1 MESRFISAVAFYGPK
16 TGRLRELLTGVQAL
30 IAEHVGGDF
39 RPYTLDQVHATLIAL
54 NGVRAGGT
62 IVNEYL
68 LEHAGEEREMDL
80 PRVMDILARR
90 FATPLRVRIG
100 GFRPGQAI
108 PFTSRGQHVA
118 ERSFSVQ
125 GEAFVLVGWPA
136 EPPAGAGRPLDD
148 LRREMNAAG
157 VLHRYHA
164 RPGDVDNDLH
174 LVVGHQD
181 GAPAA
186 ALARATAA
194 VRDKLAADPADLAIA
209 LSDVTIVAA
218 DSHTLAPPLY
228 VSGVPLRRPR
238 CSRWCRDR
246 AGQSSFMT
254 SVAAAGSRL
263 ASATRAAF
271 SAFARPAS
279 ALARPA
285 FAASLPDA
293 PGLHA
298 EERADDRP
306 DDGRHRPDHRGH
318 IRGRAELRYGDAD
331 HHSQQGER
339 RHDQPGS
346 VPDPG
351 HVDTRGRFLDGS
363 LSRILGRNRNRS
375 RSRSGQGRLS
385 HGYAPALPAECSC
398 LGRGS
403 AGRS

>member
-16 TGRLRELLTGVQAL
+16 TGRLHELLTGVQAQ
-30 IAEHVGGDF
+30 IAEHVGNDF

-68 LEHAGEEREMDL
+68 LEHAGERREMDL

-90 FATPLRVRIG
+90 FATPLRVRVG
-100 GFRPGQAI
+100 GFRPGQAV

-125 GEAFVLVGWPA
+125 GQAFVLVGWPA
-136 EPPAGAGRPLDD
+136 ESLAGAGRPLDD

-174 LVVGHQD
+174 LVVGHQA

-218 DSHTLAPPLY
+218 DSHTLAPPVY
-228 VSGVPLRRPR
+228 VSGIP
-238 CSRWCRDR
+238 
-246 AGQSSFMT
+246 
-254 SVAAAGSRL
+254 AAAAEVL
-263 ASATRAAF
+263 A
-271 SAFARPAS
+271 
-279 ALARPA
+279 L
-285 FAASLPDA
+285 
-293 PGLHA
+293 
-298 EERADDRP
+298 
-306 DDGRHRPDHRGH
+306 
-318 IRGRAELRYGDAD
+318 
-331 HHSQQGER
+331 
-339 RHDQPGS
+339 
-346 VPDPG
+346 VP
-351 HVDTRGRFLDGS
+351 
-363 LSRILGRNRNRS
+363 
-375 RSRSGQGRLS
+375 
-385 HGYAPALPAECSC
+385 
-398 LGRGS
+398 
-403 AGRS
+403 

>member
-16 TGRLRELLTGVQAL
+16 TGRLRELLTGVQAQ
-30 IAEHVGGDF
+30 IAEHVGNDF

-68 LEHAGEEREMDL
+68 LEHAGERREMDL

-100 GFRPGQAI
+100 GFRPGQAV

-125 GEAFVLVGWPA
+125 GEAFVLMGWPA
-136 EPPAGAGRPLDD
+136 ESLAGAGRPLDD

-174 LVVGHQD
+174 LVVGHQA

-228 VSGVPLRRPR
+228 VSGIPAATAEVLALVP
-238 CSRWCRDR
+238 
-246 AGQSSFMT
+246 
-254 SVAAAGSRL
+254 
-263 ASATRAAF
+263 
-271 SAFARPAS
+271 
-279 ALARPA
+279 
-285 FAASLPDA
+285 
-293 PGLHA
+293 
-298 EERADDRP
+298 
-306 DDGRHRPDHRGH
+306 
-318 IRGRAELRYGDAD
+318 
-331 HHSQQGER
+331 
-339 RHDQPGS
+339 
-346 VPDPG
+346 
-351 HVDTRGRFLDGS
+351 
-363 LSRILGRNRNRS
+363 
-375 RSRSGQGRLS
+375 
-385 HGYAPALPAECSC
+385 
-398 LGRGS
+398 
-403 AGRS
+403 

>member
-16 TGRLRELLTGVQAL
+16 TGRQRELLTGVQAQ
-30 IAEHVGGDF
+30 IAEHVGRDF

-68 LEHAGEEREMDL
+68 LEHAGERREMDL

-90 FATPLRVRIG
+90 FATPLRVRVG
-100 GFRPGQAI
+100 GFRPGQAV

-125 GEAFVLVGWPA
+125 GQAFVLVGWPA
-136 EPPAGAGRPLDD
+136 ESLAGAGRPLDD

-174 LVVGHQD
+174 LVVGHQA

-218 DSHTLAPPLY
+218 DSHTLAPPVY
-228 VSGVPLRRPR
+228 VSGIP
-238 CSRWCRDR
+238 
-246 AGQSSFMT
+246 
-254 SVAAAGSRL
+254 AAAADVL
-263 ASATRAAF
+263 A
-271 SAFARPAS
+271 
-279 ALARPA
+279 L
-285 FAASLPDA
+285 
-293 PGLHA
+293 
-298 EERADDRP
+298 
-306 DDGRHRPDHRGH
+306 
-318 IRGRAELRYGDAD
+318 
-331 HHSQQGER
+331 
-339 RHDQPGS
+339 
-346 VPDPG
+346 VP
-351 HVDTRGRFLDGS
+351 
-363 LSRILGRNRNRS
+363 
-375 RSRSGQGRLS
+375 
-385 HGYAPALPAECSC
+385 
-398 LGRGS
+398 
-403 AGRS
+403 

>member
-1 MESRFISAVAFYGPK
+1 MGNRFISAVAFYGPK

-30 IAEHVGGDF
+30 IAEHVGADF

-68 LEHAGEEREMDL
+68 LEHAGERREMDL

-100 GFRPGQAI
+100 GFRPGQAV

-136 EPPAGAGRPLDD
+136 ESLAGAGRPLDD

-194 VRDKLAADPADLAIA
+194 VRDKLAADPANLAIA

-218 DSHTLAPPLY
+218 DSHTLAPPVY
-228 VSGVPLRRPR
+228 VSGIP
-238 CSRWCRDR
+238 
-246 AGQSSFMT
+246 
-254 SVAAAGSRL
+254 AAAADVL
-263 ASATRAAF
+263 ALVR
-271 SAFARPAS
+271 
-279 ALARPA
+279 
-285 FAASLPDA
+285 
-293 PGLHA
+293 
-298 EERADDRP
+298 
-306 DDGRHRPDHRGH
+306 
-318 IRGRAELRYGDAD
+318 
-331 HHSQQGER
+331 
-339 RHDQPGS
+339 
-346 VPDPG
+346 
-351 HVDTRGRFLDGS
+351 
-363 LSRILGRNRNRS
+363 
-375 RSRSGQGRLS
+375 
-385 HGYAPALPAECSC
+385 
-398 LGRGS
+398 
-403 AGRS
+403 